1 MMMEDRAAAAAGGR
15 PSTPD
20 APHVTSTSPLPR
32 KKRNR
37 KKKVGD
43 AVAAEIDVVA
53 VDLAATSLEP
63 ACSADDATESNESPA
78 EESATAEPEA
88 AQPPEPPAAAGTAA
102 AVAPT
107 KVISVSDFCVACR
120 ELEFAGP
127 AADARTRIRPRGFV
141 NTGNACYRNAVLQA
155 LLAAAPL
162 GRLLAALAD
171 RADRMP
177 STMPVWREL
186 LSLAAALVAEA
197 PPPVPAKPTTA
208 AVPPPPSLTPDA
220 YLSQAVAAFQR
231 KMAATRGQPAPAAY
245 MPGAASNQPPP
256 GAQGAGT
263 VVGPGGGSGSKVNG
277 GGLTVARRLA
287 PQEDAMEFMTF
298 LLETL
303 DEEMAGGDRAFQ
315 EQGAL
320 YAHRPWLTTLLLLP
334 FVHRRRPP
342 PLSQRR

>member
-1 MMMEDRAAAAAGGR
+1 MMMMEDRPG
-15 PSTPD
+15 TPD

-63 ACSADDATESNESPA
+63 ACTTNDATDSNEPPE

-88 AQPPEPPAAAGTAA
+88 AQPPEPPAAAAAAA

-127 AADARTRIRPRGFV
+127 AANARTRIRQRGFV

-197 PPPVPAKPTTA
+197 PPPVPAKATPSPA
-208 AVPPPPSLTPDA
+208 AAPPPPSLTPDA

-245 MPGAASNQPPP
+245 VPGAASNQPPP

-320 YAHRPWLTTLLLLP
+320 FAHRPWLTTLLLP

>member
-1 MMMEDRAAAAAGGR
+1 MLMEDRAAAAGGR
-15 PSTPD
+15 PGTPD
-20 APHVTSTSPLPR
+20 APHVTSTSQLPR

-63 ACSADDATESNESPA
+63 ACTADDATESNEPPA

-88 AQPPEPPAAAGTAA
+88 AQPPEPPAATAAA

-127 AADARTRIRPRGFV
+127 AANARARIRPRGFI

-208 AVPPPPSLTPDA
+208 AAPTPPSLTPDA
-220 YLSQAVAAFQR
+220 FLSQAVAAFQR

-245 MPGAASNQPPP
+245 VPGAVSNQPPP

-263 VVGPGGGSGSKVNG
+263 VVGPGGSGSKVNG

-320 YAHRPWLTTLLLLP
+320 FAHRTWLTTLLLP
-334 FVHRRRPP
+334 CVHRRRPP
-342 PLSQRR
+342 SSSQRR